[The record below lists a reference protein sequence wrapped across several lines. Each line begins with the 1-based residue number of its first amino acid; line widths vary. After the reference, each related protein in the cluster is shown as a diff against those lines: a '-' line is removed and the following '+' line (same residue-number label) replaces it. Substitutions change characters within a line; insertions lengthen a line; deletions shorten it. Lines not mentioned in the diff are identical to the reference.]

1 MNWFKKALTICTSE
15 PNRYYTSIDPL
26 TFYEWRFTQSIPS
39 GVKFSSKLPRSESF
53 VDGALIVSARLPE
66 SALQKFENKFE
77 LKHEVPAEVSITA
90 GTIASP
96 SEIIQKY
103 HSLSGTHSR
112 NLESFK
118 HLIKTQRF
126 FISSEEEPKLYKVE
140 AWDDNSAAVSNFGK
154 FMELID
160 KFSATMQELQKN
172 ASSRIGRAFEL
183 EKVRKF
189 ENYMTLLKA
198 DNQLVDATKLS
209 FLISVSGISGATPFQ
224 ISWEDLYLKSS
235 KDAKKTSEFIKTFNN
250 LSWVKYTSEYL
261 DTVTRK

>member
-39 GVKFSSKLPRSESF
+39 GVKFSNKLPRSESF
-53 VDGALIVSARLPE
+53 MDGQLIVSAYLPE
-66 SALQKFENKFE
+66 SALQKVENKFE
-77 LKHEVPAEVSITA
+77 LKNEVAAEVSITA

-96 SEIIQKY
+96 SEIIEKY
-103 HSLSGTHSR
+103 NSLSSSYSR

-140 AWDDNSAAVSNFGK
+140 TWDNNSAVVSNFGE
-154 FMELID
+154 FAELVD

-172 ASSRIGRAFEL
+172 ASSRTGRAFEL
-183 EKVRKF
+183 ENVRKF
-189 ENYMTLLKA
+189 ENYMMFLKA

-209 FLISVSGISGATPFQ
+209 FLINVSGISGFTPFK
-224 ISWEDLYLKSS
+224 ITWEDLYLKSS
-235 KDAKKTSEFIKTFNN
+235 KDAKNTSEFINSFNK

-261 DTVTRK
+261 NTIARK